1 MMRGRW
7 LWSVV
12 AFVATT
18 ALGLGKGAAAQPLN
32 PKFKVSL
39 GYHFSSGTY
48 GTSDTTDIAYI
59 PLVAKAEVGPWSIQ
73 GTIPYLRINGPA
85 GFIQGPSGPIQT
97 TGGQSDGLGDIL
109 LRGSYTIDPDAYWI
123 PFVELVGIT
132 KFPTASRGAGLGTGE
147 FDFGME
153 TNLFWSAGK
162 FTPFAMIG
170 YRFLG
175 SPPGTDL
182 DNVVVASLG
191 GLYQLIDKVHVG
203 VFLDYRESPSASV
216 GERLE
221 VVPFGSWQI
230 DAHWSVDLYASAG
243 FTKGSPDAGT
253 GLQLAYTW

>member
-1 MMRGRW
+1 MRGRGS
-7 LWSVV
+7 LSVV
-12 AFVATT
+12 ALT
-18 ALGLGKGAAAQPLN
+18 ACTFLGFGNCAAAEPLD

-48 GTSDTTDIAYI
+48 GTSQTTDIAYI
-59 PLVAKAEVGPWSIQ
+59 PLVARTEIGPWSIQ

-109 LRGSYTIDPDAYWI
+109 LRGSYTIAPEAYWI
-123 PFVELVGIT
+123 PFVELVGII
-132 KFPTASRGAGLGTGE
+132 KFPTASRGAGLGTGK
-147 FDFGME
+147 FDFGIE
-153 TNLFWSAGK
+153 SDLFWSAGK

-203 VFLDYRESPSASV
+203 VFLDYREAPSAAV

-230 DAHWSVDLYASAG
+230 DTHWSADLYASAG
-243 FTKGSPDAGT
+243 LATGSPDAGT